1 MAASFR
7 QLKQYQEVSFFSLP
21 FLFFTLPF
29 RMERNTSQR
38 KKLCSLILM
47 FWGWMYCDWWK
58 AYKCWMTERIETMIR
73 MNCTFVFAFTYVS
86 MYTNT
91 MSKELFGVSQRGDGS
106 TNNFFLSIFSWYC
119 ERISWFKFNVM
130 RFSVVFFCPSCY
142 THFLPK
148 IESIAS
154 KKLCS
159 RQFYSYFSCR
169 CCEIYTV
176 AI

>member
-106 TNNFFLSIFSWYC
+106 TNNFFFYQFSHDIAKEFRDLNSMWCVSAWFFFVRRVTHFFFQRLSRSPPKSSALVNFT
-119 ERISWFKFNVM
+119 RISVVVVVKFI
-130 RFSVVFFCPSCY
+130 
-142 THFLPK
+142 L
-148 IESIAS
+148 
-154 KKLCS
+154 
-159 RQFYSYFSCR
+159 
-169 CCEIYTV
+169 
-176 AI
+176 

>member
-1 MAASFR
+1 
-7 QLKQYQEVSFFSLP
+7 
-21 FLFFTLPF
+21 
-29 RMERNTSQR
+29 
-38 KKLCSLILM
+38 M

-130 RFSVVFFCPSCY
+130 RFSVVFLSVVF
-142 THFLPK
+142 THFFFQRLSRSPPK
-148 IESIAS
+148 SSALVNFTRFQLS
-154 KKLCS
+154 LLWNFYCS
-159 RQFYSYFSCR
+159 YLNGPAN
-169 CCEIYTV
+169 EIQNQ
-176 AI
+176 IKI

>member
-130 RFSVVFFCPSCY
+130 RFSVVFFVRRV
-142 THFLPK
+142 THFFFQRLSRSPPK
-148 IESIAS
+148 SSALVNFTRISVVVVVKFI
-154 KKLCS
+154 L
-159 RQFYSYFSCR
+159 
-169 CCEIYTV
+169 
-176 AI
+176 